1 MKTKKRK
8 TKIMSDTTDLLLPIS
23 SSLPSGKNV
32 RYDDIYNQIR
42 LKRTKAIEDKDDA
55 LWRNILELTED
66 VLINTSKDLHI
77 ACWWVEA
84 KTHISGMNG
93 LHIGLTLI
101 KELSEKFWD
110 TLFPLDPKDP
120 DVRLSSYEWINEKLV
135 DTVLY
140 ISILT
145 PTIKGEAPICLHN
158 YIDAIELQK
167 NLSKSGNRKKE
178 ILDHALND
186 GKQTVDSIRKSQIIA
201 DISFSLSVL
210 TKTTACI
217 KILEDLESFLDS
229 KHPKEGLSFRNLIKL
244 LEHIRQFTEK
254 TLELAQNHKEAKEQS
269 ASEEHIEATP
279 TLSLEET
286 IHDQV
291 KNLSIEECH
300 IFLNHLEKRITF
312 IDPKSTAPYLIRRAA
327 EWGSMSIGALIED
340 LAAKDVDIKQ
350 LARILG
356 I

>member
-1 MKTKKRK
+1 
-8 TKIMSDTTDLLLPIS
+8 MSDTAYLLLPIS
-23 SSLPSGKNV
+23 ATLPSGKNV
-32 RYDDIYNQIR
+32 RYDDIYNKIR
-42 LKRTKAIEDKDDA
+42 IKRSKAIEEKDDSV
-55 LWRNILELTED
+55 WRNILELTED
-66 VLINTSKDLHI
+66 VLVNTSKDLHI

-84 KTHISGMNG
+84 KTHISGING

-110 TLFPLDPKDP
+110 TLFPLDQNDP
-120 DVRLSSYEWINEKLV
+120 DVRLSSYEWINEKLT

-140 ISILT
+140 VSILT
-145 PTIKGEAPICLHN
+145 SSIKGEPPICLHN

-167 NLSKSGNRKKE
+167 NLSKSGSRKKE
-178 ILDHALND
+178 ILEHALND
-186 GKQTVDSIRKSQIIA
+186 GKHTTDSIKKSQTIA
-201 DISFSLSVL
+201 DISFSLNVL
-210 TKTTACI
+210 TTTTACI
-217 KILEDLESFLDS
+217 KLLEGLELFLDE

-244 LEHIRQFTEK
+244 LDHIRQFTAK
-254 TLELAQNHKEAKEQS
+254 TLELAQNHKEAKEQPII
-269 ASEEHIEATP
+269 EEHQEETP
-279 TLSLEET
+279 VLSLEES
-286 IHDQV
+286 IQEQV

-300 IFLNHLEKRITF
+300 IFLQHLEKRISF

-327 EWGSMSIGALIED
+327 EWGNMSIGALIED